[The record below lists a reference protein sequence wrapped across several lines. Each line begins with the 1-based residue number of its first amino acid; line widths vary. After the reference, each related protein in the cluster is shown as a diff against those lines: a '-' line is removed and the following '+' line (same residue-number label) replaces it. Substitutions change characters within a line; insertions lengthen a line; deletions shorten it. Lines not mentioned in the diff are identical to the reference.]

1 MIIDLFVLVTVNLSG
16 WKWFWMARS
25 ILIPSRIHARNQST
39 VLTLLFVAQGQWI
52 EQTARSY
59 NWPWLNEV
67 IMVVWIRLAIVCLF
81 RFTGAHLLFF
91 FQTRRKKKGK
101 FDKAIVHSMHSICDQ
116 MDFIHWVLDSRIH
129 FLLPCGLLVRTPD
142 SHGSGDWFES
152 NQKPT
157 TPGKSCGSTVPLI
170 ALRGQPTGSHAPMVS
185 NYSCCVVLG
194 SETA

>member
-1 MIIDLFVLVTVNLSG
+1 MQGTKPLCWL
-16 WKWFWMARS
+16 W
-25 ILIPSRIHARNQST
+25 
-39 VLTLLFVAQGQWI
+39 LFVAQGQWI

-67 IMVVWIRLAIVCLF
+67 IKVVWIRLAIAQLCLF
-81 RFTGAHLLFF
+81 RFTGAYLLFF
-91 FQTRRKKKGK
+91 FQKRRKKKGK

-142 SHGSGDWFES
+142 SHGSGGGWFES

-157 TPGKSCGSTVPLI
+157 TLGKSRGSTICWLFWEDNPL
-170 ALRGQPTGSHAPMVS
+170 GPMHRW
-185 NYSCCVVLG
+185 Y
-194 SETA
+194 